1 MAPFAL
7 VRMCLG
13 EVGKRRVP
21 GQGGDTVLSPQ
32 CIVLV
37 EHGGLEGV
45 VVKEEVV
52 VVVLDLGDGG
62 VVGDADKAG
71 VDSEGEG
78 REEEGEEKE
87 EEDKERRHG
96 L

>member
-7 VRMCLG
+7 VCMCFG
-13 EVGKRRVP
+13 EVGKCRVP
-21 GQGGDTVLSPQ
+21 GQGSNTMLSPQ

-45 VVKEEVV
+45 VVEEEVV

-78 REEEGEEKE
+78 GEEE
-87 EEDKERRHG
+87 EEDEESRHG